1 MLELY
6 LDKPTDLRMREAA
19 VLSPKDH
26 EVKVRVHYGGICGSD
41 VRVYK
46 GLLPYAHYPCR
57 PGHEILGTVIEAG
70 KDSKVKVGTKIVSFP
85 NTYCG
90 KCEYCLAGKTNIC
103 KEKKSF
109 GVTVDGLFAQEVV
122 LDSEFAVPI
131 PDDIP
136 EERAILIE
144 PFSVNVHALK
154 KVKVDKDTKV
164 AVVGCGT
171 EGLLCISILT
181 YLAADITVLDIVP
194 AKMDRA
200 KSFGGNIRSLS
211 PADVTDQ
218 VFDVVVEAAGSKD
231 SIEMAMK
238 IVKPGGALIA
248 FGICGD
254 AIDYPALRITRSEI
268 TIFGSIIYTKQD
280 FADAITYLMD
290 PAFNVA
296 PVLSKIVPYA
306 GYQQA
311 FSDALSGN
319 FAKIVLDFK
328 TS

>member
-6 LDKPTDLRMREAA
+6 LDKPTDLRMREATA
-19 VLSPKDH
+19 PSPKDH
-26 EVKVRVHYGGICGSD
+26 EVKVKVHYGGICGSD

-90 KCEYCLAGKTNIC
+90 KCEYCLQGKTNIC

-109 GVTVDGLFAQEVV
+109 GVTVDGLFAQEVI
-122 LDSEFAVPI
+122 LDSEYAVPI

-144 PFSVNVHALK
+144 PFSVNVHAMK
-154 KVKVDKDTKV
+154 KAKVDKDTKV

-181 YLAADITVLDIVP
+181 YLGADITVLDIVK
-194 AKMDRA
+194 AKMERA
-200 KSFGGNIRSLS
+200 KSFGGNIKSLS

-231 SIEMAMK
+231 SVEMAMK

-248 FGICGD
+248 FGICGE
-254 AIDYPALRITRSEI
+254 AIEYPALRITRSEI

-280 FADAITYLMD
+280 FADA
-290 PAFNVA
+290 
-296 PVLSKIVPYA
+296 PVLSKIVPYKT
-306 GYQQA
+306 YQQA

-328 TS
+328 ES